1 MPFDLASI
9 PETHDE
15 PAHRGLFDA
24 VAADL
29 GLAAVVQA
37 LAPLLGPLDAELK
50 AVVDRA
56 KHSLTSLHRA
66 LAS

>member
-1 MPFDLASI
+1 MPFDLAAI
-9 PETHDE
+9 PDTHDD
-15 PAHRGLFDA
+15 PARFAMLDSI
-24 VAADL
+24 AADL

-37 LAPLLGPLDAELK
+37 LAPLLGPLDAELRDI
-50 AVVDRA
+50 VDRA